1 MESLVI
7 DCGCGVVSAA
17 FGSVEEARRAV
28 PELVGE
34 AAKRA
39 RKHAA
44 RAESAGQGVF
54 DFEAPARDETNFEVQ
69 ESARRGGYKK
79 VAIPRDKDVCRA
91 LFALMVTLLLPSDK
105 VERSV
110 ENVIHRFALRGGYKK
125 VDAAVKYLVSVGLI
139 ETEGKRKRTYYWL
152 APGALDALTA
162 AAKEVRNV

>member
-1 MESLVI
+1 MENLVI

-54 DFEAPARDETNFEVQ
+54 EFDAPATDETNFDVQ

-162 AAKEVRNV
+162 AAKEVRHE